1 MLKNYMS
8 LHLLGPVPVPKADD
22 APTSATG
29 FFWRGWQG
37 VTKVKQRIPFS
48 FIDI

>member
-29 FFWRGWQG
+29 FFLAG
-37 VTKVKQRIPFS
+37 VAGGHESQAENSV
-48 FIDI
+48 